1 MGNDDETWFD
11 ALAGHDAPASAADAK
26 MQSAIRAAAAKL
38 DEAEPDVLAERRL
51 LARLEREGLLQ
62 KPQRWRAPRLAQA
75 AVIVLCVGVVVE
87 LLRVDPAGDARRDAE
102 KLSAD
107 QVIVAEEAARPRS
120 EEQTAAKVA
129 QPQARAAPQ
138 HAPLKSSAAQ
148 ELAPPN
154 ADQQLA
160 ELAGEA
166 PSAERRESFAAAPM
180 SDIVVRVGDPATAW
194 RELLSW
200 VEQQQG
206 LVVLS
211 HEESARR
218 IRLSCND
225 AAACEGLQAWLRE
238 QEASI
243 QALQIGQVID
253 VRLEPRR

>member
-26 MQSAIRAAAAKL
+26 MQSAIRTAAAKL

-75 AVIVLCVGVVVE
+75 AVIVLCVGLVVE
-87 LLRVDPAGDARRDAE
+87 LVRVDPTGDARYGAE
-102 KLSAD
+102 GLSVD
-107 QVIVAEEAARPRS
+107 EVMVAEDAMGALN
-120 EEQTAAKVA
+120 EEHASAKAV
-129 QPQARAAPQ
+129 QPQARAALQP
-138 HAPLKSSAAQ
+138 APLKSSEAR

-154 ADQQLA
+154 ADQQA
-160 ELAGEA
+160 AGEA

-180 SDIVVRVGDPATAW
+180 PDIAVRVDDPVQVW

-206 LVVLS
+206 LAVLS
-211 HEESARR
+211 HEDSTRR

-225 AAACEGLQAWLRE
+225 AAACEGLQAWLNE
-238 QEASI
+238 HETSIEAP
-243 QALQIGQVID
+243 QIGQVMHF
-253 VRLEPRR
+253 RLEPR

>member
-75 AVIVLCVGVVVE
+75 AVIVLCVGLVVE
-87 LLRVDPAGDARRDAE
+87 LVRVDPAGDARYDAE
-102 KLSAD
+102 GLSVD
-107 QVIVAEEAARPRS
+107 EVMVAEDTTSALS
-120 EEQTAAKVA
+120 EEQASAKAV
-129 QPQARAAPQ
+129 QPQARAALQP
-138 HAPLKSSAAQ
+138 APLKSSAAR

-154 ADQQLA
+154 ADQQV
-160 ELAGEA
+160 AGEA

-180 SDIVVRVGDPATAW
+180 PDIVVRVDDPATAW
-194 RELLSW
+194 RHLLSW